1 MARIVQKYGGT
12 SVGDIE
18 RIKRVANRIKAARD
32 EGNEVVVV
40 VSARSGVTNELIAR
54 AKAIHEHPSER
65 ELDMLL
71 ATGEQETIALTAIA
85 MQAVDVDAVSY
96 TGGQAGIFT
105 DAAHTKAKIK
115 TINASP
121 IIHDL
126 LAGKVVIV
134 AGFQGIN
141 EEGQITTLG
150 RGGSDL
156 TAIALAAAVKADKC
170 EIYTDVDG
178 VYTAD
183 PRVVKD
189 ARKLNEISYDEML
202 ELASSGSKVM
212 QSRSVEFAKKYD
224 VVFEVRSSFNHNPG
238 TIVKEEVAYMEQVV
252 VRGVAVDKDQTKVIV
267 SNIPDKPG
275 SAGRVFR
282 ALADANIIVDM
293 IVQNI
298 GRNGIANL
306 TFTVPQSDSHRA
318 RQALD
323 PVFKEIG
330 GGEVAIHDQIAKL
343 SVVGVGMKTHSGVAA
358 TLFETLAAQGINIE
372 LISTSEIKISVV
384 IAAAAPTTP
393 PAPRTRRSGWTSSEP
408 GSRTMGFGLR
418 FGGTPD
424 PAVLTCCLLTSAWSD
439 LCFRLPCASSPPAG
453 RRTARLLRGGG
464 GRPRPGRRPVPARDP
479 AGSVGGTGA
488 LSRVWATRTSAT
500 NSSAGSRP
508 ISSPALLK
516 ELVARSYR
524 RFSHPAIAPLEQLG
538 ENLFVLELFHG
549 PTLAFKDFALQLLGN
564 LYEHQC
570 RVRGETINVLGATSG
585 DTGAAAIHGLLGKP
599 GVAIFIL
606 YPDGA
611 DRAAAGAPDG
621 VHRAR
626 PTFLPS
632 PSTER
637 LTTRRRR

>member
-18 RIKRVANRIKAARD
+18 RIKRVADRIKATRD
-32 EGNEVVVV
+32 EGNELVVV
-40 VSARSGVTNELIAR
+40 VSARSGVTNELLAR
-54 AKAIHEHPSER
+54 ARAIHEHPSER

-85 MQAVDVDAVSY
+85 LHAVKVDAVSY
-96 TGGQAGIFT
+96 TGAQAGIFT
-105 DAAHTKAKIK
+105 DAAHTNAKIK
-115 TINASP
+115 TINAGP
-121 IIHDL
+121 IERDL
-126 LAGKVVIV
+126 QAGKVVIV

-238 TIVKEEVAYMEQVV
+238 TIVKEEVVYMEQVV
-252 VRGVAVDKDQTKVIV
+252 VRGVAVDKDQTKVVV

-298 GRNGIANL
+298 GRNGVANL

-318 RQALD
+318 EQALD
-323 PVFKEIG
+323 PVFKELG
-330 GGEVAIHDQIAKL
+330 GGEVAIHNEIAKL

-358 TLFETLAAQGINIE
+358 TLFETLAARGINIE
-372 LISTSEIKISVV
+372 LISTSEIKISIV
-384 IAAAAPTTP
+384 IAAARAD
-393 PAPRTRRSGWTSSEP
+393 E
-408 GSRTMGFGLR
+408 
-418 FGGTPD
+418 
-424 PAVLTCCLLTSAWSD
+424 
-439 LCFRLPCASSPPAG
+439 
-453 RRTARLLRGGG
+453 
-464 GRPRPGRRPVPARDP
+464 
-479 AGSVGGTGA
+479 
-488 LSRVWATRTSAT
+488 
-500 NSSAGSRP
+500 
-508 ISSPALLK
+508 
-516 ELVARSYR
+516 
-524 RFSHPAIAPLEQLG
+524 
-538 ENLFVLELFHG
+538 
-549 PTLAFKDFALQLLGN
+549 
-564 LYEHQC
+564 
-570 RVRGETINVLGATSG
+570 
-585 DTGAAAIHGLLGKP
+585 AA
-599 GVAIFIL
+599 
-606 YPDGA
+606 
-611 DRAAAGAPDG
+611 RAAHAAFQLDRIGMG
-621 VHRAR
+621 
-626 PTFLPS
+626 
-632 PSTER
+632 
-637 LTTRRRR
+637 